1 MAILF
6 LCLETIVFL
15 FVLFFL
21 RQVLQ
26 YGSDHMLRGEADE
39 EHRAALFD
47 LVFDSVE

>member
-1 MAILF
+1 MAMTSEAQLVNHGF
-6 LCLETIVFL
+6 QRN
-15 FVLFFL
+15 L